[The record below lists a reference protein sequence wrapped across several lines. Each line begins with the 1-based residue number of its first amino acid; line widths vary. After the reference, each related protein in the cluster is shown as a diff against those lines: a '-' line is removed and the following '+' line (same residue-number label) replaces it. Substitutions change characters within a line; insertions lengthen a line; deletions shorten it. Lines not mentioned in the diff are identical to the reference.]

1 MPTLRNLPGEWV
13 RRWRWLALGGI
24 LLVLAACQCHVAA
37 SVAGSLAAG
46 VRFNVAEDPA
56 GKLKEQ
62 VFLEVFAFDISADA
76 SAGPVWQIGGR
87 AALSSIR
94 YGEVPVGM
102 REMIPAKALR
112 PGRVY
117 RVGITVRSGVLGL
130 GGDDCKGSVTFRV
143 NPDGSVSPCPR
154 ADQACVG

>member
-62 VFLEVFAFDISADA
+62 VFLEVLPEDQFMKFMELKGKLGSQHKF
-76 SAGPVWQIGGR
+76 P
-87 AALSSIR
+87 
-94 YGEVPVGM
+94 
-102 REMIPAKALR
+102 
-112 PGRVY
+112 RVMK
-117 RVGITVRSGVLGL
+117 GKML
-130 GGDDCKGSVTFRV
+130 DDWKRFLETGKI
-143 NPDGSVSPCPR
+143 
-154 ADQACVG
+154 